1 MTDNFRKLALG
12 LLIGGSLVVVFAGIS
27 LAVVEQDR
35 RVNGLADAAFVDDC
49 ELEVLGD
56 LLGFTPTRSLSGG
69 AKDCDAPDPLDV
81 QEDVSTAALTLGGI
95 SIATGGL
102 IFLISSKRPDL
113 LANAKLK
120 SLFSKS
126 GNRQEKL
133 DSQLRSLDKL
143 RKDGLLTDTEFEKQK
158 RKLLE

>member
-1 MTDNFRKLALG
+1 VIENFRKLAIG
-12 LLIGGSLVVVFAGIS
+12 LLIGGSLVVVFAGVS
-27 LAVVEQDR
+27 LSAVEQER
-35 RVNGLADAAFVDDC
+35 RATGLADVATLDYC
-49 ELEVLGD
+49 KIISLSK
-56 LLGFTPTRSLSGG
+56 LLGEQLLNPYP
-69 AKDCDAPDPLDV
+69 AEDCSAPDPLDV
-81 QEDVSTAALTLGGI
+81 QEDVSTVALTLGGI
-95 SIATGGL
+95 SIAAGGIIL
-102 IFLISSKRPDL
+102 LISNKRPDL

-120 SLFSKS
+120 RLFSKS